1 MITSSV
7 NGLNSNKSLALFFKE
22 KEYIKKPI
30 CECRISSGG
39 GGNGNA
45 NNPKKLFDE
54 EPENY
59 LTLPLFIIFSKKE
72 NSELFK
78 FSEKNYKNNNYQ
90 KKVKDVILKSCDSIP
105 KFFLCDTYEDL
116 FYQNYLKNTN
126 QKKAEKYIDDWYS
139 SRDHIF
145 SESEP
150 KKKMKKNEDIYYF
163 FKTSE
168 PKIKSFKIF
177 SKKETTDKVYLNI
190 ERFKIFLISNIL
202 NISFGERFKFNLT
215 PWKRFK
221 SAKGNDM
228 AELSIKDQE
237 LGDFGKFLDLTLKL
251 TKKPSLSIEP
261 EVTLIDKQI
270 SSSVSFI
277 EKNFLGTGIS
287 VKQKILFRKFKI
299 YYMKIE
305 IDDNSLKKYQN
316 IYAFGKY
323 LKNFSSIGFIYEN
336 FLNEKKNACFK
347 LGSGLEVASK
357 KQNFNQALSSVQLKA
372 SLMISKINF
381 LKSHIFFISIS
392 MNKFSRSIGY
402 INSMILN
409 SEFEPAYK
417 KLKLLGLIF
426 VIENQWNIKSYSRDL
441 YFSNKKK
448 EDKIRSLIIRK
459 KENFRMLVGKY
470 LSINTLLSK
479 NFKFTLILNYK
490 KKNLSINLF
499 KKIIIKFEIGKL
511 LSLSFDFNN
520 YGKSTI
526 MLN

>member
-1 MITSSV
+1 
-7 NGLNSNKSLALFFKE
+7 
-22 KEYIKKPI
+22 
-30 CECRISSGG
+30 
-39 GGNGNA
+39 
-45 NNPKKLFDE
+45 
-54 EPENY
+54 
-59 LTLPLFIIFSKKE
+59 
-72 NSELFK
+72 
-78 FSEKNYKNNNYQ
+78 
-90 KKVKDVILKSCDSIP
+90 
-105 KFFLCDTYEDL
+105 
-116 FYQNYLKNTN
+116 
-126 QKKAEKYIDDWYS
+126 
-139 SRDHIF
+139 
-145 SESEP
+145 
-150 KKKMKKNEDIYYF
+150 
-163 FKTSE
+163 
-168 PKIKSFKIF
+168 
-177 SKKETTDKVYLNI
+177 
-190 ERFKIFLISNIL
+190 
-202 NISFGERFKFNLT
+202 
-215 PWKRFK
+215 
-221 SAKGNDM
+221 
-228 AELSIKDQE
+228 
-237 LGDFGKFLDLTLKL
+237 
-251 TKKPSLSIEP
+251 
-261 EVTLIDKQI
+261 
-270 SSSVSFI
+270 
-277 EKNFLGTGIS
+277 
-287 VKQKILFRKFKI
+287 
-299 YYMKIE
+299 
-305 IDDNSLKKYQN
+305 
-316 IYAFGKY
+316 
-323 LKNFSSIGFIYEN
+323 
-336 FLNEKKNACFK
+336 

-526 MLN
+526 ILN